1 MGVSWLRPLTSILIP
16 YSPAWAF
23 FFVDNSPLEPLYRGS
38 ALFTKS
44 RCDIKAHAES
54 SLLTLNLKW
63 VERNLNMLVFPH
75 QTSLFPSYDLSC
87 FLASWAPGSDLGG
100 FCMFPTWGPSI
111 LSQNSPR
118 LELAPCGLPCWQPK
132 SSTEFLVG
140 YHLLLIHLLGKCLLR
155 VSCGPGNMSSGEGG
169 SGPAKLAV
177 SPVSSQTGGACTLG
191 WCACWEL
198 GRGCLHWG
206 TSAQCWRMD
215 NEWACFCTGG
225 LDPMQCRQ
233 VPLSLFLPSIFI
245 GSARLARAPFLSVFA
260 LKAAW
265 AGLLEGSS
273 QDILAVG
280 MSSVCVSLFQWLWS
294 TWPTLCL
301 YLLCLQWNKGF
312 GCCEDGVQTFPGH
325 FLRYRAPLASPLSLS
340 SFMCAAKEKI
350 L

>member
-1 MGVSWLRPLTSILIP
+1 MGVSLLRPLTCILIP

-87 FLASWAPGSDLGG
+87 FLVSWAPGSDLGG

-118 LELAPCGLPCWQPK
+118 LELAPCGPPCWQPK

-206 TSAQCWRMD
+206 TSAQGWRMD
-215 NEWACFCTGG
+215 NEWASSHPSLSDLPDSPVRLFF
-225 LDPMQCRQ
+225 LFLHCRQ
-233 VPLSLFLPSIFI
+233 LGRVCWMDPPRTSLQWECPLC
-245 GSARLARAPFLSVFA
+245 
-260 LKAAW
+260 AW
-265 AGLLEGSS
+265 AFSS
-273 QDILAVG
+273 GCGPPGPPSAFIC
-280 MSSVCVSLFQWLWS
+280 CVSS
-294 TWPTLCL
+294 GTR
-301 YLLCLQWNKGF
+301 GS
-312 GCCEDGVQTFPGH
+312 GVV
-325 FLRYRAPLASPLSLS
+325 RMVCRRS
-340 SFMCAAKEKI
+340 
-350 L
+350 